1 MLQWPS
7 HCTNLLWLGML
18 GTTELLLQ
26 GALLQAWKRCYR
38 RPRLQPTCCFCTC
51 YRLLCSQQA

>member
-18 GTTELLLQ
+18 RTTELLLQ
-26 GALLQAWKRCYR
+26 GALLQAW
-38 RPRLQPTCCFCTC
+38 
-51 YRLLCSQQA
+51 